1 MTSASTPIAV
11 SHPQFPG
18 SLAADVTLVA
28 ECGGPDRLAQDLV
41 AALGG
46 LAEIVLPMRLVFHQ
60 GRGEDYRLHVAYLHR
75 AGDVIGIRRF
85 RSGDPVAAAVRVGR
99 SGTAVGRREASH
111 V

>member
-75 AGDVIGIRRF
+75 AGDGIGIRRF
-85 RSGDPVAAAVRVGR
+85 RSGDPVAAEVRVGR
-99 SGTAVGRREASH
+99 SGTPVGRREASH